1 MTAQEW
7 LAQVNGTMEVILLAC
22 TSMIATHPEKEKVL
36 ALLQGLTGPATDAP
50 EDTPEKRSHK
60 LGMRTAIATLGQ
72 GVATAQLAEEV
83 RSLKKESGSH

>member
-7 LAQVNGTMEVILLAC
+7 QQEVNGTLSAIVPAC

-50 EDTPEKRSHK
+50 EDTPERRSHK

-83 RSLKKESGSH
+83 RSLKKGSGSH